1 MDTPNLNVDKKQQD
15 EVYFAQKK
23 AEDCAGILL
32 AKGDSFFNI
41 LRANAYLEK
50 MSRMW
55 RAYHGAYSNDLGYG
69 HRVEFSGEQGELVMN
84 DTKGGIE

>member
-1 MDTPNLNVDKKQQD
+1 MDTPNLNFDKKQQD

-55 RAYHGAYSNDLGYG
+55 RA
-69 HRVEFSGEQGELVMN
+69 
-84 DTKGGIE
+84 